1 MALIYGSDYD
11 HVDLQNNLL
20 GGDYT
25 RHMLKDAQARQ
36 SVSALISA
44 MADNGL
50 AMPIT
55 DGWVDKYRVQ
65 NPGAGNQIADPVG
78 PIEGWRY
85 IKIPCTAG
93 QKFIV
98 NAHTSISSGAT
109 TFRTWVFADANNV
122 CTRYAPRDGTESVS
136 VNELLVAQEGEAFLY
151 INQTV
156 SFGGVCYTGEYLSD
170 RMDALAE
177 QVSEAIAG
185 VQSDADDA
193 LDLAQKAVRYDAAQ
207 TLTDAQAAQA
217 RTNIGAA
224 SLDDV
229 SVLAST
235 MADNGLAVPITDGWV
250 DKYRMST
257 PSAGAQFTDPGGPI
271 EGWRYI
277 KIPCTAGQKFIVNAH
292 TSISSGATTFRTWVF
307 ADANNVCT
315 RYAPRDG
322 TESVSVNEL
331 LVAQEGEAFL
341 YINQTVSFG
350 GVCYT
355 GESVT
360 SQMENLAA
368 QVDAK
373 IADVNDTIIANGLA
387 VPIESGWVENY
398 RMGRVDVGSQFGDPG
413 GPITGWRYIKIPCTP
428 GQKFIINAHSTS
440 VNFRTWAFADA
451 NNVCTRYAD
460 RTGTEVISVNEALT
474 AETGEAFLYINQDS
488 QGGTCYRGVYI
499 SDQLEALSEHVDDS
513 IGEITEEF
521 ADTLNGT
528 ITLQHGGIS
537 TTYPDGGGSNQKRV
551 YTRDIID
558 ADGYMLVEADEGCTC
573 WIFGYDENGALI
585 GTTSERQLIGP
596 ARYVKSPGSRFRLVL
611 AIASSTAGETYQDI
625 TDAMFPVVLQ
635 KFRVYKP
642 QRTLALCQSAD
653 AVPAEWTSASIFQT
667 VGVLGDSWASG
678 SMHHVDNPDEATV
691 NMALS
696 WPQIMARQCG
706 MDVTNYTHGGYD
718 AKMWLADTEIGLAK
732 LLSDPVKQL
741 YMIDFG
747 INDYMHSRPTYDG
760 DYPITIGTIDD
771 IKEDYAQNPDTFFGC
786 YGRIIGNILDHAE
799 ANGKT
804 TNIILMSVPRYTE
817 RGMDANI
824 QQIAEHFSLPY
835 MYLPDDLF
843 FVSQFFVDQVWG
855 GHLLCYGY
863 GGMAAAIQRLLV
875 KCIME
880 HMDYFGP
887 YYGV

>member
-1 MALIYGSDYD
+1 MARAIDQFLAAIRQAIYGKDVREAIASGIEQCYNDSTANAQKAEIEAKGAEVLASIPDTYE
-11 HVDLQNNLL
+11 DLQ
-20 GGDYT
+20 DDVSD
-25 RHMLKDAQARQ
+25 LK
-36 SVSALISA
+36 SAIE
-44 MADNGL
+44 DNGL
-50 AMPIT
+50 ATPISGAWITGKRMGTPAVGGTFT
-55 DGWVDKYRVQ
+55 DT
-65 NPGAGNQIADPVG
+65 PGTMD
-78 PIEGWRY
+78 GWRY

-93 QKFIV
+93 QKFII
-98 NAHTSISSGAT
+98 NAHSSAI
-109 TFRTWVFADANNV
+109 TFRTWAFADENDV
-122 CTRYAPRDGTESVS
+122 CTRYADRTGSEVISEDTVLTVE
-136 VNELLVAQEGEAFLY
+136 EGEAYLY
-151 INQTV
+151 INQD
-156 SFGGVCYTGEYLSD
+156 SQRGICYDGDFLADRLDDLSEHVD
-170 RMDALAE
+170 G
-177 QVSEAIAG
+177 AIAG

-193 LDLAQKAVRYDAAQ
+193 LALAQNAVRYDAAQ

-217 RTNIGAA
+217 RGNIGAA
-224 SLDDV
+224 SQEDV

-250 DKYRMST
+250 
-257 PSAGAQFTDPGGPI
+257 
-271 EGWRYI
+271 
-277 KIPCTAGQKFIVNAH
+277 
-292 TSISSGATTFRTWVF
+292 
-307 ADANNVCT
+307 
-315 RYAPRDG
+315 
-322 TESVSVNEL
+322 
-331 LVAQEGEAFL
+331 
-341 YINQTVSFG
+341 
-350 GVCYT
+350 
-355 GESVT
+355 
-360 SQMENLAA
+360 
-368 QVDAK
+368 
-373 IADVNDTIIANGLA
+373 
-387 VPIESGWVENY
+387 ENY
-398 RMGRVDVGSQFGDPG
+398 RMGRVDVGSPFGDPG
-413 GPITGWRYIKIPCTP
+413 RPIAGWRYIKIPCTA

-460 RTGTEVISVNEALT
+460 RTGMEVISANEALT
-474 AETGEAFLYINQDS
+474 AEAGEAYLYINQDS

-513 IGEITEEF
+513 IGRITEEF

-528 ITLQHGGIS
+528 ITLEHGGIS

-551 YTRDIID
+551 YTKDMIV

-585 GTTSERQLIGP
+585 GTTSERQLTGP

-635 KFRVYKP
+635 RFRVYKP

-678 SMHHVDNPDEATV
+678 SLHHVDDPNQSTTNAD
-691 NMALS
+691 LS
-696 WPQIMARQCG
+696 WPQIMSRQCG

-718 AKMWLADTEIGLAK
+718 VKMWLADTEIGLTK

-771 IKEDYAQNPDTFFGC
+771 IKEDYTQNPDTFFGC

-875 KCIME
+875 KCIMK
-880 HMDYFGP
+880 HTDYFGP
-887 YYGV
+887 FYG